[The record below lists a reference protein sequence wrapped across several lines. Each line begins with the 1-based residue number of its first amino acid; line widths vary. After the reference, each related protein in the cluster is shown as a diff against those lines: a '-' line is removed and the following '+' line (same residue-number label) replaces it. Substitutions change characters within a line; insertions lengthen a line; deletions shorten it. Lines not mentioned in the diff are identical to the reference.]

1 MKKKKESARGATLT
15 GSRLL
20 LLTALAAVAKGL
32 DADSNSGT
40 DSCPQYTLAPV
51 GCDLFP
57 VLVVLFFNLRLSAI
71 VVFVFV
77 FCCHNLYVLNRL

>member
-1 MKKKKESARGATLT
+1 MKKKKESAQGATLT

-20 LLTALAAVAKGL
+20 LLTALAAVSQGL

-57 VLVVLFFNLRLSAI
+57 VLVVFFNDNFFFRL
-71 VVFVFV
+71 FVLVSV
-77 FCCHNLYVLNRL
+77 FCHSCTYLSL